1 MTGTLIFILFLLNIL
16 FAFALLLLFMRQ
28 NRLMD
33 IEKRQKL
40 MLEESEQ
47 VMAALLEEMK
57 EENERLLDL
66 VTENKALEDRPL
78 ANMIIE
84 EMNPQPDAA
93 VQQNDSEEK
102 KPLEPS
108 DHDVPEAS
116 QESDEVSGSMTLRE
130 QVEILAAQG
139 LTITEIA
146 RKLNKG
152 KTEIE
157 LLMKFQ

>member
-16 FAFALLLLFMRQ
+16 FAFALLLLYMRQ

-33 IEKRQKL
+33 IEKSQKL

-57 EENERLLDL
+57 EENERLLSF
-66 VTENKALEDRPL
+66 VTENKAIEDRPTV
-78 ANMIIE
+78 NNIIE
-84 EMNPQPDAA
+84 EMKPEPGVA
-93 VQQNDSEEK
+93 VQENDPDGK
-102 KPLEPS
+102 KPWEPS
-108 DHDVPEAS
+108 DHHVPEVS
-116 QESDEVSGSMTLRE
+116 QESDQVSGSMTLRE
-130 QVEILAAQG
+130 QVEILASQG